1 MSNEQTKKT
10 VRTSKKP
17 KPAKKKPGPDD
28 WLSPLL
34 TLAGATVGAIVAGPP
49 GAVVG
54 GSLSQAG
61 GKVAAKAAGL
71 EETPVTQT
79 LDKAAGIGGR
89 LAGSMDLNA
98 TDAGAAAAETATETA
113 RPVPAIA
120 QEGVA
125 LGTAMAN
132 QQAAQSVANEGLN
145 ASQTA
150 RTPYA
155 QMLYQDAGASVPAGV
170 QPLPEKQLSMPMA
183 REEAIGVVPGQGYL
197 YDNSQEA
204 VMARNNARIQ
214 AAKADIAR
222 RLQSPGA
229 QAVNSESMDAMRARA
244 IERELYSAALEQQAQ
259 QDEFEAYKFGLAGG
273 FRADMDPLE
282 ERRKRALRT
291 AALDAFEA
299 GNYP

>member
-1 MSNEQTKKT
+1 MSAKKT
-10 VRTSKKP
+10 KRTERKSKKP
-17 KPAKKKPGPDD
+17 SLPKKPPGPDD

-71 EETPVTQT
+71 EETKVTQA

-89 LAGSMDLNA
+89 LAGSMDLKQ

-145 ASQTA
+145 ASQMA

-155 QMLYQDAGASVPAGV
+155 QMLYEDAGASVPAGV

-197 YDNSQEA
+197 YEMTPEA
-204 VMARNNARIQ
+204 
-214 AAKADIAR
+214 AR
-222 RLQSPGA
+222 RRQHERLMRESQLYQQSILDAQDPNVLQRQKNYG
-229 QAVNSESMDAMRARA
+229 E
-244 IERELYSAALEQQAQ
+244 
-259 QDEFEAYKFGLAGG
+259 
-273 FRADMDPLE
+273 
-282 ERRKRALRT
+282 
-291 AALDAFEA
+291 LDAF
-299 GNYP
+299 GRPLIDFSNVG